1 MEQNQNEN
9 QNKNQNEN
17 HGSESFLK
25 GLFCGVIL
33 VLICMAGTLF
43 YAKWKMNRLPGEN
56 ALSEV
61 SETLDLNSGQ
71 IKRKTKE
78 IETLINSYYI
88 GEIDSQQ
95 VEDTLY
101 TGMVAGLED
110 PYSVYYSSDELKS
123 MEEATSGEYAGIGAT
138 LSQDPETKEIS
149 VVSCFPG
156 TPAEEAGLLPGDVIT
171 GWNGTTVS
179 DMELSELVSKI
190 KTDPEEHLTLSIERE
205 GKEFEVELTR
215 RNVEIPTVEYEMLE
229 NSIGYI
235 RLLEFDEVT
244 AQQFQNAMNDLE
256 SQGMEKLIID
266 IRDNP
271 GGVLQTVC
279 GMLDQILPEGLIV
292 YTEDKNGKRTEYTS
306 DEEHQFTKPLA
317 VLVNGNS
324 ASASEIFAGA
334 VQDYGIGTIVGTTTF
349 GKGIV
354 QKIFYLSDGTGLK
367 LTIAKYYTPKGH
379 DIHKK
384 GITPDVEIELDEK
397 LKNQNSFSH
406 EEDNQ
411 LQKAIS
417 ILQEEKTQAQN
428 PDQTKDSQ
436 ES

>member
-1 MEQNQNEN
+1 MEQEQNEN
-9 QNKNQNEN
+9 EKQIQNQEDDQNYE
-17 HGSESFLK
+17 SESENFIK
-25 GLFCGVIL
+25 GLFCGILL
-33 VLICMAGTLF
+33 VLICAAGTLF
-43 YAKWKMNRLPGEN
+43 YTRWKIAKIQ
-56 ALSEV
+56 
-61 SETLDLNSGQ
+61 SETTAGVTSEKLDLDLSQ
-71 IKRKTKE
+71 VKRKTGE
-78 IETLINSYYI
+78 IEALINAYYLD
-88 GEIDSQQ
+88 EIDAQQ
-95 VEDTLY
+95 IVDTLY
-101 TGMVAGLED
+101 TGMVAGLDD
-110 PYSVYYSSDELKS
+110 PYSVYYTQEQLES

-138 LSQDPETKEIS
+138 LSQDPDTKEIS
-149 VVSCFPG
+149 VVSCFEG

-171 GWNGTTVS
+171 GWNGNPVS

-190 KTDPEEHLTLSIERE
+190 KTDPDEHLTLSIERDGE
-205 GKEFEVELTR
+205 ELEVELTR
-215 RNVEIPTVEYEMLE
+215 RAVEVPTVEYEMLGDQ
-229 NSIGYI
+229 IGYI

-244 AQQFQNAMNDLE
+244 AQQFEEAMSDLE

-266 IRDNP
+266 VRNNP

-279 GMLDQILPEGLIV
+279 DMLDQFLPEGLIV

-334 VQDYGIGTIVGTTTF
+334 IQDYGMGTIVGTTTF

-367 LTIAKYYTPKGH
+367 LTMAKYYTPKGH

-384 GITPDVEIELDEK
+384 GIQPDVEVELDED
-397 LKNQNSFSH
+397 LQNQSSISH

-411 LQKAIS
+411 LKKAIRV
-417 ILQEEKTQAQN
+417 LQEQ
-428 PDQTKDSQ
+428 DQ
-436 ES
+436 E

>member
-1 MEQNQNEN
+1 MEQEQKEKENEIQNQEN
-9 QNKNQNEN
+9 DQN
-17 HGSESFLK
+17 HGSESGSFIK
-25 GLFCGVIL
+25 GLFCGVL
-33 VLICMAGTLF
+33 VVLICMAGMLF
-43 YAKWKMNRLPGEN
+43 YARWKITKLQSGTI
-56 ALSEV
+56 S
-61 SETLDLNSGQ
+61 SETSEKLDLNLGQ
-71 IKRKTKE
+71 VKHKTGE
-78 IETLINSYYI
+78 IEALINAYYLD
-88 GEIDSQQ
+88 EIDGQQ
-95 VEDTLY
+95 VEDTMY
-101 TGMVAGLED
+101 TGMVAGLDD
-110 PYSVYYSSDELKS
+110 PYSVYYSKEELES
-123 MEEATSGEYAGIGAT
+123 MEEATAGEYSGIGAT

-149 VVSCFPG
+149 VVSCFTG

-171 GWNGTTVS
+171 GWNGSPVS

-190 KTDPEEHLTLSIERE
+190 KTDPDEHLTLSIERDGE
-205 GKEFEVELTR
+205 ELEVELTR
-215 RNVEIPTVEYEMLE
+215 RAVKIPTVEYEMLE
-229 NSIGYI
+229 DQIGYI

-244 AQQFQNAMNDLE
+244 AQQFEDAMSDLE

-266 IRDNP
+266 VRNNP

-279 GMLDQILPEGLIV
+279 DMLDQLLPEGMIV

-306 DEEHQFTKPLA
+306 NEEHQFTKPLA

-367 LTIAKYYTPKGH
+367 LTVAKYYTPKGH

-384 GITPDVEIELDEK
+384 GIRPDVEVELDEV
-397 LKNQNSFSH
+397 LQNQSSISH

-417 ILQEEKTQAQN
+417 VLQEQTQ
-428 PDQTKDSQ
+428 
-436 ES
+436 E

>member
-1 MEQNQNEN
+1 MEQEQKEKENEIQNQEN
-9 QNKNQNEN
+9 DQN
-17 HGSESFLK
+17 HGSESGSFIK
-25 GLFCGVIL
+25 GLFCGVLL
-33 VLICMAGTLF
+33 VLICMAGMLF
-43 YAKWKMNRLPGEN
+43 YARWKITKLQSGTIS
-56 ALSEV
+56 SEA
-61 SETLDLNSGQ
+61 SEKLDLNLGQ
-71 IKRKTKE
+71 VKHKTGE
-78 IETLINSYYI
+78 IEALINAYYLD
-88 GEIDSQQ
+88 EIDGQQ
-95 VEDTLY
+95 VEDTMY
-101 TGMVAGLED
+101 TGMVAGLDD
-110 PYSVYYSSDELKS
+110 PYSVYYSKEELES
-123 MEEATSGEYAGIGAT
+123 MEEATAGEYSGIGAT

-149 VVSCFPG
+149 VVSCFTG

-171 GWNGTTVS
+171 GWNGSSVS

-190 KTDPEEHLTLSIERE
+190 KTDPDEHLTLSIERDGE
-205 GKEFEVELTR
+205 ELEVELTR
-215 RNVEIPTVEYEMLE
+215 RAVKIPTVEYEMLE
-229 NSIGYI
+229 DQIGYI

-244 AQQFQNAMNDLE
+244 AQQFEDAMSDLE
-256 SQGMEKLIID
+256 NQGMEKLIID
-266 IRDNP
+266 VRNNP

-279 GMLDQILPEGLIV
+279 DMLDQLLPEGMIV

-367 LTIAKYYTPKGH
+367 LTVAKYYTPKGH

-384 GITPDVEIELDEK
+384 GIRPDVEVELDEV
-397 LKNQNSFSH
+397 LQNQSSISH

-417 ILQEEKTQAQN
+417 VLQEQTQ
-428 PDQTKDSQ
+428 
-436 ES
+436 E

>member
-1 MEQNQNEN
+1 MEQEQKEKENEIQNQEN
-9 QNKNQNEN
+9 DQN
-17 HGSESFLK
+17 HGSESGSFIK
-25 GLFCGVIL
+25 GLFCGVLL
-33 VLICMAGTLF
+33 VLICMAGMLF
-43 YAKWKMNRLPGEN
+43 YARWKITKLQSGTI
-56 ALSEV
+56 S
-61 SETLDLNSGQ
+61 SETSEKLDLNLGQ
-71 IKRKTKE
+71 VKHKTGE
-78 IETLINSYYI
+78 IEALINAYYLD
-88 GEIDSQQ
+88 EIDGQQ
-95 VEDTLY
+95 VEDTMY
-101 TGMVAGLED
+101 TGMVAGLDD
-110 PYSVYYSSDELKS
+110 PYSVYYSKEELES
-123 MEEATSGEYAGIGAT
+123 MEEATAGEYSGIGAT

-149 VVSCFPG
+149 VVSCFTG

-171 GWNGTTVS
+171 GWNGSSVS

-190 KTDPEEHLTLSIERE
+190 KTDPDEHLTLSIERDGE
-205 GKEFEVELTR
+205 ELEVELTR
-215 RNVEIPTVEYEMLE
+215 RAVKIPTVEYEMLE
-229 NSIGYI
+229 EQIGYI

-244 AQQFQNAMNDLE
+244 AQQFEDAMSDLE

-266 IRDNP
+266 VRNNP

-279 GMLDQILPEGLIV
+279 DMLDQLLPEGMIV

-367 LTIAKYYTPKGH
+367 LTVAKYYTPKGH

-384 GITPDVEIELDEK
+384 GIRPDVEVELDEV
-397 LKNQNSFSH
+397 LQNQSSISH

-417 ILQEEKTQAQN
+417 VLQEQTQ
-428 PDQTKDSQ
+428 
-436 ES
+436 E